1 MIVCVVAYVVLADVV
16 LFDNLSSRIQSV
28 VISLTAVMLGAAIF
42 LVSIAKDRVI
52 AEKEWFLLPFGR
64 RMATFQLWLNKE
76 K

>member
-1 MIVCVVAYVVLADVV
+1 MVSLCSIGGCV
-16 LFDNLSSRIQSV
+16 LFDNLSSRIQSI
-28 VISLTAVMLGAAIF
+28 VISLTAVTIGAAIF
-42 LVSIAKDRVI
+42 LVIIAKRRVI